1 MKILKNK
8 SGLILSEALLAIA
21 MLSIGSLI
29 VGTIINN
36 AISTTTLSKNYLI
49 AQNLATEA
57 VEAVKSI
64 RDTNWLLY
72 SDDKSCWLSIEA
84 ECEGGVVAGNNYTV
98 NKDNN
103 NQWKLENK
111 LGELNLST
119 NPNNENYLLYIEIL
133 YPGDEDNEYITY
145 VHDPAVITKSIFYR
159 GIHFTEIVDE
169 APLGVDDYATFEVT
183 VEWKEGAKVRS
194 LKRSVT
200 LYNDVE

>member
-1 MKILKNK
+1 MSMKNFIKNK
-8 SGLILSEALLAIA
+8 FGLILSEALLAIA

-64 RDTNWLLY
+64 RDTNWLLEP
-72 SDDKSCWLSIEA
+72 DDKNCWLRRDTTLTCASKVTA
-84 ECEGGVVAGNNYTV
+84 NGNYIAK
-98 NKDNN
+98 KDNN
-103 NQWKLENK
+103 NKWKLVSK
-111 LGELNLST
+111 GATLPSAIDA
-119 NPNNENYLLYIEIL
+119 YILYIKTDGL
-133 YPGDEDNEYITY
+133 FKTY
-145 VHDPAVITKSIFYR
+145 VHDIVINNKSIFYR
-159 GIHFTEIVDE
+159 GIHFTNIVDE
-169 APLGVDDYATFEVT
+169 DGDGIKDYATFEVS
-183 VEWKEGAKVRS
+183 VYWKEGAKVRS

>member
-8 SGLILSEALLAIA
+8 FGLILSEALLAIA

-72 SDDKSCWLSIEA
+72 SDDKSCWLSTAA
-84 ECEGGVVAGNNYTV
+84 ECDTKVADEGNYIAK
-98 NKDNN
+98 KDNN
-103 NQWKLENK
+103 RWKLENK
-111 LGELNLST
+111 PGELDLT
-119 NPNNENYLLYIEIL
+119 TNENYLLYINIL
-133 YPGDEDNEYITY
+133 YPGDDENEYNTY
-145 VHDPAVITKSIFYR
+145 VHDNVGPKSIFYR

-169 APLGVDDYATFEVT
+169 APAGVEDYATFEVT